1 MSSSLNKAT
10 AFAVRRRKESKKLD
24 QSHQEEIK
32 NEKKVH
38 KCMLLRYEEIPDYMK
53 DNEFIVKY
61 YRAEWPL
68 KQAFFSL
75 FQWHNETL
83 NAWTHLIGFLLF
95 LVLTVVNFVPVPDA
109 VDLFGILRPF
119 PDELNSNVSRG
130 STQLFVLQETAKALL
145 DLNRTNTV
153 SSSIHFTGPFL
164 PDGATPRWPFYVFL
178 AGSMFCLFSSAVC
191 HLFSCHSHHV
201 NTLLLRIDFVGIT
214 TMIITSFFPP
224 VYYIFLCSPRW
235 QLIYLSGITLFGL
248 FTIIALLSPTLSS
261 GKNRAPRALLF
272 CSMALLGLIP
282 AVHACVANWG
292 NPKRSITLTYEA
304 AMAMSYLTG
313 TAFYVSR
320 VPERFRPGW
329 FDLAGHSH
337 QIFHVFVVLG
347 AVAHYGAALVFL
359 QWRDEVGCNASS

>member
-1 MSSSLNKAT
+1 MSSSSLNKAT
-10 AFAVRRRKESKKLD
+10 AFAIRRRKEIKKAD
-24 QSHQEEIK
+24 HSCHHQEEIK
-32 NEKKVH
+32 VKALKF
-38 KCMLLRYEEIPDYMK
+38 CRYEEIPEYMK
-53 DNEFIVKY
+53 DNEYIVKY
-61 YRAEWPL
+61 YRVEWPL
-68 KQAFFSL
+68 KHALFSL

-95 LVLTVVNFVPVPDA
+95 LALTIVNFVPVPDA
-109 VDLFGILRPF
+109 VHLFGILRPF
-119 PDELNSNVSRG
+119 AEELNTNVSSRP
-130 STQLFVLQETAKALL
+130 TQLFVLTKAFL
-145 DLNRTNTV
+145 DLNETNVVT
-153 SSSIHFTGPFL
+153 SAHFIGPFL
-164 PDGATPRWPFYVFL
+164 PEGTAPRWPFYVFL

-224 VYYIFLCSPRW
+224 VYYVFLCSPRW
-235 QLIYLSGITLFGL
+235 QLVYLSGITLFGL
-248 FTIIALLSPTLSS
+248 LTIAALLTPTLSS
-261 GKNRAPRALLF
+261 GKCRAPRALLF

-282 AVHACVANWG
+282 AVHACVVNWG
-292 NPKRSITLTYEA
+292 NPKRSITLVYEV
-304 AMAMSYLTG
+304 AMALSYLTG

-320 VPERFRPGW
+320 VPERFKPGW

-359 QWRDEVGCNASS
+359 QWRDEVGCSATS